1 MGTVFNADEVLRI
14 AEQIERNGAKFYR
27 KAAEGTGEE
36 NARKTMLELADMED
50 GHEKIFSAMRGELS
64 GRQKE
69 ETAFDPQGEA
79 ALYLQAFADG
89 KVFDINEDPSEKLTG
104 DESPEEVLVTAMG
117 AEKDAI
123 VLYLGIKDMVS
134 QKMGKDKIDHIIKEE
149 RSHLIVL
156 GGILSEL

>member
-1 MGTVFNADEVLRI
+1 MGVMFNADEVLQI
-14 AEQIERNGAKFYR
+14 AERIERNGAKFYR
-27 KAAEGTGEE
+27 KAADGTAEQ

-50 GHEKIFSAMRGELS
+50 EHEKIFAAMRGELS

-79 ALYLQAFADG
+79 ALYLKVFADG
-89 KVFDINEDPSEKLTG
+89 KVFDINADPSEKLTG

-123 VLYLGIKDMVS
+123 VFYLGIKDMVS
-134 QKMGKDKIDHIIKEE
+134 QKMGKDRIDHIIKEE
-149 RSHLIVL
+149 RSHLTVL

>member
-1 MGTVFNADEVLRI
+1 MGGNFSADEVLQI
-14 AEQIERNGAKFYR
+14 AERIERNGARFYR
-27 KAAEGTGEE
+27 KAAEGTDEE

-50 GHEKIFSAMRGELS
+50 EHEKVFAMMREGLS
-64 GRQKE
+64 RREKE

-89 KVFDINEDPSEKLTG
+89 KVFDVNADPSEKLTG
-104 DESPEEVLVTAMG
+104 NESPEEVLVTAMG

-123 VLYLGIKDMVS
+123 VFYLGIKEMVS
-134 QKMGKDKIDHIIKEE
+134 QKMGKDKIEHIIKEE
-149 RSHLIVL
+149 RSHLTIL